1 MKNMKKW
8 FTSILLLAAL
18 VFTLG
23 LTGCKTETTVNVDA
37 SAVDEAIAE
46 YLVTEIGKDYD
57 KADVCIPVL
66 HNVSTNIVNSDA
78 TVYGDY
84 WVENYDI
91 KGDTLEFVSG
101 GNYPG
106 VFKLKI
112 NEKGDMVVT
121 DFQSPEDGEGY
132 ADSAKKLFGKYYD
145 KADVCIPVIHNLSTN
160 IINNDATVYG
170 DYWVENYDIKGDTL
184 EFVSGGNYPG
194 VFKLKINEKG
204 DMVVTDF
211 QSPEDGEGYAD
222 SAKKLFGKYY
232 EDFANYSADDKAKK
246 EVRTKAIAEYVKA
259 NGLKVTQYHDYGWD
273 PVALPTK

>member
-1 MKNMKKW
+1 MTNMKKR
-8 FTSILLLAAL
+8 FISILLMAVLAL
-18 VFTLG
+18 TLG
-23 LTGCKTETTVNVDA
+23 LAGCKTQTKVNIDT
-37 SAVDEAIAE
+37 SAIDKAISA
-46 YLVTEIGKDYD
+46 YLVNEVGKDYE
-57 KADVCIPVL
+57 KADVCIPTL
-66 HNVSTNIVNSDA
+66 HNISTNIVNSDA

-91 KGDTLEFVSG
+91 KDDTLEFVSG

-106 VFKLKI
+106 VFKL
-112 NEKGDMVVT
+112 
-121 DFQSPEDGEGY
+121 
-132 ADSAKKLFGKYYD
+132 
-145 KADVCIPVIHNLSTN
+145 
-160 IINNDATVYG
+160 TV
-170 DYWVENYDIKGDTL
+170 
-184 EFVSGGNYPG
+184 
-194 VFKLKINEKG
+194 NEKG

-232 EDFANYSADDKAKK
+232 EDFAAYSADDKAKK

>member
-1 MKNMKKW
+1 MTNMKKR
-8 FTSILLLAAL
+8 FVSIILMAVLAL
-18 VFTLG
+18 TLG
-23 LTGCKTETTVNVDA
+23 LTGCKTETTVNIDA
-37 SAVDEAIAE
+37 SAVDDAIAE
-46 YLVTEIGKDYD
+46 YLV
-57 KADVCIPVL
+57 
-66 HNVSTNIVNSDA
+66 
-78 TVYGDY
+78 
-84 WVENYDI
+84 
-91 KGDTLEFVSG
+91 
-101 GNYPG
+101 
-106 VFKLKI
+106 
-112 NEKGDMVVT
+112 NEV
-121 DFQSPEDGEGY
+121 
-132 ADSAKKLFGKYYD
+132 GKYYD

-160 IINNDATVYG
+160 IINNDATAYG

>member
-1 MKNMKKW
+1 MTNMKKR
-8 FTSILLLAAL
+8 FVSIILMAVLAL
-18 VFTLG
+18 TLG
-23 LTGCKTETTVNVDA
+23 LTGCKTETTVNIDA
-37 SAVDEAIAE
+37 SAVDDAIAE
-46 YLVTEIGKDYD
+46 YLVNEVGKD
-57 KADVCIPVL
+57 
-66 HNVSTNIVNSDA
+66 
-78 TVYGDY
+78 
-84 WVENYDI
+84 
-91 KGDTLEFVSG
+91 
-101 GNYPG
+101 
-106 VFKLKI
+106 
-112 NEKGDMVVT
+112 
-121 DFQSPEDGEGY
+121 
-132 ADSAKKLFGKYYD
+132 YD

-194 VFKLKINEKG
+194 VFKLKVNEKG

-246 EVRTKAIAEYVKA
+246 EVRTNAIAEYVKA

>member
-1 MKNMKKW
+1 MKKW

-18 VFTLG
+18 VLTLG

-106 VFKLKI
+106 VFKLKV
-112 NEKGDMVVT
+112 NENGDYVVT
-121 DFQSPEDGEGY
+121 DFQTPEDGEGY
-132 ADSAKKLFGKYYD
+132 ADSAKK
-145 KADVCIPVIHNLSTN
+145 I
-160 IINNDATVYG
+160 
-170 DYWVENYDIKGDTL
+170 
-184 EFVSGGNYPG
+184 
-194 VFKLKINEKG
+194 
-204 DMVVTDF
+204 
-211 QSPEDGEGYAD
+211 
-222 SAKKLFGKYY
+222 FGKYY
-232 EDFANYSADDKAKK
+232 EDFAAYSADDKAKK